1 MKKSDSKSHRDNETL
16 VKPISKKMATKLSPE
31 INRYYREGGQTHRDR
46 RFIYCRYISIQFCRL
61 FRSQALKSNA
71 I

>member
-31 INRYYREGGQTHRDR
+31 INRYYREIWRSDTQRPE
-46 RFIYCRYISIQFCRL
+46 IYIL
-61 FRSQALKSNA
+61 SQYFNTILPAF
-71 I
+71 